1 MGAKKGSGV
10 DKNLSPCV
18 VPSVASKQ
26 KRSRPNRRARNRK
39 KQRLAAGVQTVGAVV
54 DGGSVLRPIAGSD
67 TLPLDPAP
75 VAAATVATA
84 GQGEV
89 AVGAVVDGGSV
100 LRPIAG
106 SDTLPLDP
114 VHAADTA
121 TTAGEAA
128 DGAVVGGGAE
138 TVPPDPVPD
147 DDIPMSDYLLVSYS
161 PRDGEPG
168 SPLIMAFDEADPT
181 RKGEAVQR
189 CYPVDEVRNEIRSKR
204 AKKNGYADREWKRFI
219 DRVVAAGKSAYE
231 QAQLSGTVDSYE
243 PPIFQPQGAGSGFP
257 EGDTDVPCPV
267 KNSGEAACLRDAW
280 LCALPRLQDS
290 YVKSAH
296 RELPG
301 IACLDELVTLAS
313 YTDKQ
318 TGLLYRLVPRSLT
331 FEHLAR
337 MRK

>member
-1 MGAKKGSGV
+1 MKSRLPTQCAADLKKRV
-10 DKNLSPCV
+10 AV
-18 VPSVASKQ
+18 VRWLTEAWYCD
-26 KRSRPNRRARNRK
+26 
-39 KQRLAAGVQTVGAVV
+39 LLLVQT
-54 DGGSVLRPIAGSD
+54 L
-67 TLPLDPAP
+67 
-75 VAAATVATA
+75 
-84 GQGEV
+84 
-89 AVGAVVDGGSV
+89 
-100 LRPIAG
+100 
-106 SDTLPLDP
+106 LPLDP

-121 TTAGEAA
+121 TTAEGAA

-147 DDIPMSDYLLVSYS
+147 DDIPMSDYLWVSYS

-168 SPLIMAFDEADPT
+168 SPLIIAFDEADPT
-181 RKGEAVQR
+181 RKGEVVQR
-189 CYPVDEVRNEIRSKR
+189 CFPVDEVRNEIRSKR
-204 AKKNGYADREWKRFI
+204 AKKNGYTDREWKRFI
-219 DRVVAAGKSAYE
+219 DRAVAAGKAAYE

-290 YVKSAH
+290 YVKWAH

-331 FEHLAR
+331 FERLAR
-337 MRK
+337 MRKGSFVVAGQSHAVAVVCSGGVPLIFNPVVRFAARLNQRNLQAHGILNMRTGISVAELVSTKYSY